1 MSSGISLT
9 SATRSSLL
17 SLQNTASLQNTTSER
32 LSTGLKVNSAL
43 DNPVNF
49 FTASSLN
56 GRSNSL
62 SSLLDNMSNGIQT
75 IQAANKGLS
84 AMKSIVEQLQST
96 VKQARQDT
104 TLAYETDGTT
114 ITTGTDKVRK
124 NLETQYKDL
133 LGQLDKISKD
143 SGYNGVNL
151 LDGDELKITFN
162 EKTGTNKSD
171 MTVSLKNDAATPVA
185 EAVTATNLKIGTL
198 AAGAYTLPDGA
209 TTGATADFTKN
220 ADLDALSDVLTTA
233 LTTMQ
238 SKASSLGSS
247 LSVVQTRQDFTK
259 EIVNVLK
266 AGADGLVN
274 ADMNEEAANF
284 TALQTRQSIAQQTLS
299 LANQQQQGILQLLR

>member
-1 MSSGISLT
+1 MSSNISLT

-17 SLQNTASLQNTTSER
+17 SLQNTSSLQDTISGR
-32 LSTGLKVNSAL
+32 LSTGKKVNSAL

-49 FTASSLN
+49 FTSSSLN
-56 GRSNSL
+56 SRSSQL
-62 SSLLDNMSNGIQT
+62 TDLLDGMSNGIQT
-75 IQAANKGLS
+75 IQAASKGIDG
-84 AMKSIVEQLQST
+84 MKSLVQQMQST

-104 TLAYETDGTT
+104 TYDSTDATT
-114 ITTGTDKVRK
+114 IAATKKTRE
-124 NLETQYKDL
+124 NLKTQYLDL
-133 LGQLDKISKD
+133 AKQINALSKD

-151 LDGDELKITFN
+151 LNGEELNVTFN

-171 MTVSLKNDAATPVA
+171 ITVSLKNDAGDAA
-185 EAVTATNLKIGTL
+185 EAVTAGNLGI
-198 AAGAYTLPDGA
+198 
-209 TTGATADFTKN
+209 TTAGATAADPDTLPTDADDFTDNTK
-220 ADLDALSDVLTTA
+220 LDKLSDLLTTA
-233 LTTMQ
+233 LTSLAT
-238 SKASSLGSS
+238 KASSLGSS

-266 AGADGLVN
+266 TGSDNLVN

>member
-9 SATRSSLL
+9 STTRSSLL
-17 SLQNTASLQNTTSER
+17 SLQNTASLQDTISER
-32 LSTGLKVNSAL
+32 LSTGKKVNSAL

-84 AMKSIVEQLQST
+84 AMKNIVEQLQST

-104 TLAYETDGTT
+104 TLTYDADGTT
-114 ITTGTDKVRK
+114 VTTGTDKVRK

-185 EAVTATNLKIGTL
+185 EAVTATNLKLGTL
-198 AAGAYTLPDGA
+198 AAGAYTLPDGDTA
-209 TTGATADFTKN
+209 GTAADFTKN

-233 LTTMQ
+233 LTTME

-266 AGADGLVN
+266 AGSDGLVN

>member
-1 MSSGISLT
+1 MSSNISLT

-17 SLQNTASLQNTTSER
+17 SLQNTSSLQDTISGR
-32 LSTGLKVNSAL
+32 LSTGKKVNSAL

-49 FTASSLN
+49 FTSSSLN
-56 GRSNSL
+56 SRSSQL
-62 SSLLDNMSNGIQT
+62 TDLLDGMSNGIQT
-75 IQAANKGLS
+75 IQAASKGIDG
-84 AMKSIVEQLQST
+84 MKSLVQQMQST

-104 TLAYETDGTT
+104 TYDSTDATT
-114 ITTGTDKVRK
+114 IAATKKTRD
-124 NLETQYKDL
+124 NLKTQYLDL
-133 LGQLDKISKD
+133 AKQINTLSKD

-151 LDGDELKITFN
+151 LNGEELNVTFN

-171 MTVSLKNDAATPVA
+171 ITVSLKNDAGDAA
-185 EAVTATNLKIGTL
+185 EAVTAGSLGVTTTG
-198 AAGAYTLPDGA
+198 AAGAADTLPTDA
-209 TTGATADFTKN
+209 DDFTDN
-220 ADLDALSDVLTTA
+220 AKLDKLSDLLTTA
-233 LTTMQ
+233 LTSLAT
-238 SKASSLGSS
+238 KASSLGSS

-266 AGADGLVN
+266 TGSDNLVN

>member
-1 MSSGISLT
+1 MSSNISLT
-9 SATRSSLL
+9 SSTRSSLL
-17 SLQNTASLQNTTSER
+17 SLQNTSALQSVTSER
-32 LSTGLKVNSAL
+32 LSTGRKVNSAL

-49 FTASSLN
+49 FTAASLN
-56 GRSNSL
+56 SRSDSL

-75 IQAANKGLS
+75 IQAANKGLT

-104 TLAYETDGTT
+104 TLAYESDGTT
-114 ITTGTDKVRK
+114 VTTGTDKVRT
-124 NLETQYKDL
+124 NLEKQYKDL

-151 LDGDELKITFN
+151 LNGEELKITFN

-171 MTVSLKNDAATPVA
+171 MTVKLTDDDGEAQ
-185 EAVTATNLKIGTL
+185 AVTATSLGLGSL
-198 AAGAYTLPDGA
+198 ADGEYTLPDGETDGTA
-209 TTGATADFTKN
+209 ADFTKN
-220 ADLDALSDVLTTA
+220 ADLDALSDKLTTA

-238 SKASSLGSS
+238 SKASSLGSN

-259 EIVNVLK
+259 ELVNVLK
-266 AGADGLVN
+266 SGADGLVN